1 MQPVSFFIYF
11 ISIHSPYTGRDSRK
25 WLNGYPQ
32 YISIHSPYTG
42 RDKEEKSC
50 IQVQM
55 YFNPLSLYRERRYL
69 VDRLFPLYDHFNPLS
84 LYRERL

>member
-42 RDKEEKSC
+42 RDK
-50 IQVQM
+50 
-55 YFNPLSLYRERRYL
+55 LRYM
-69 VDRLFPLYDHFNPLS
+69 
-84 LYRERL
+84 